1 MAAIWLEGVGIAQ
14 LAVALHDAGPEAVEK
29 AKTVVSKS
37 RHDVV
42 AGAQAICPVDTG
54 NLKNSIGVDFD
65 EDGLGWEAGPTA
77 NYGAYVEYGT
87 RRMAP
92 QAYMG
97 PSFDRVAAEVQPLLE
112 QIAGG
117 IL

>member
-1 MAAIWLEGVGIAQ
+1 MGAIYMEGIGIHA
-14 LAVALHDAGPEAVEK
+14 LAVGLRHAGPAAQEK
-29 AKTVVSKS
+29 AKTVVQKS
-37 RHDVV
+37 GHDVV

-65 EDGLGWEAGPTA
+65 DDGLGWEAGPTA
-77 NYGAYVEYGT
+77 SYGMYVEYGT
-87 RRMAP
+87 RYMAP

-97 PSFDRVAAEVQPLLE
+97 PAFDRVAAEVQPLLE
-112 QIAGG
+112 QIADG